1 MEKASSNRWEMVPCK
16 KGTYKSVKGKD
27 GAVKYKQLS
36 KLEIDNDVD
45 DQPCDCVICD
55 AREKNT
61 IEAVSVGSSRVRKD
75 RFSKYGAGQK
85 LGFSTL

>member
-16 KGTYKSVKGKD
+16 KGTYKSVKGKY

-55 AREKNT
+55 AR
-61 IEAVSVGSSRVRKD
+61 
-75 RFSKYGAGQK
+75 
-85 LGFSTL
+85 